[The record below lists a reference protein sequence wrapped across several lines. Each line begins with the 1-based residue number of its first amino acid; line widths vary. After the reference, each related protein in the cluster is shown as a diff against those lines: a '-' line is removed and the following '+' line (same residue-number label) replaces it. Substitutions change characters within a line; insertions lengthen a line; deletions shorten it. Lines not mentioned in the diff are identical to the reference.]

1 MSPHSRVHSFGP
13 FINGGGSQQ
22 LFPDASNFSMR
33 DPSFQIAGRDIIYH
47 STEKND
53 NDYAQKVARWLST
66 TDVKRTHTDT
76 LAKRT
81 PGTGTWLVE
90 GDQFTLWSRG
100 EKKVLWVTGMP
111 GSGKTVLASIATDH
125 IKQTICAP
133 SKGEHVV
140 IFFQCQYKLPIT
152 PARILS
158 TFLRQL
164 VEEDHEGVFAVI
176 EPIYIE
182 WLNKSTPLSEEQ
194 TIDILGKAF
203 GLFQKVYIVVDALD
217 ELKESTR
224 NRLLR
229 LLASLP
235 KGNLF
240 LTSRPMNPESNVL
253 TQLLNREVD
262 YLQIADKNRGDIAT
276 FVSTTLKNNLRLSS
290 IAPTA
295 SATENI
301 LTKMNQK
308 SSGMFLLASLQV
320 ESLKHCISTNDL
332 LEKIERLPSG
342 VTEMYERTMERI
354 EAQETAE
361 ASLARRALLWV
372 TYAQTYLTL
381 KRLQRA
387 LAISPQNG
395 FSTNDLSPEYLILSC
410 CCGLL
415 VVDPSTRF
423 VRLVHFTADDFI
435 RSLSGKIFKS
445 PHTFIAQHCIAYLSS
460 PAPSSPS
467 SPTPSPLS
475 SSSSSSQSFALEP
488 RPISVGDDD
497 TDWKCQ
503 DGREIAFPY
512 AYGDWGVHAKQAWSE
527 PDSGIASI
535 VAAFVMGCKDYICN
549 ISSASGWQSA
559 LRPTTEIIQPT
570 HLVALHGLSKILP
583 SMKGSWRQRT
593 SSGSTPLH
601 LAAYKGHEDI
611 AQAIFEE
618 APSWVN
624 DVDDFGYTPF
634 MLACQQGHVD
644 IVTIFLSSSHSINLN
659 ARTTPHNSTPLI
671 LATIWGH
678 APVVELLVHRR
689 GEDGERID
697 VDLHAQDNQGQTALM
712 IACALGFQEIV
723 EILTRRGDLNVNQST
738 AFRYTA
744 FTEAAIHGSIPIF
757 KLLLDHPLQAFN
769 PMEDTALIRASRFGR
784 EAMVEYLLSLKNID
798 PNVRCGAG
806 NTPLITAAADG
817 HRRICSL
824 LLEHPDMDVN
834 AQNGTTVAVRHRD
847 ISPRMSRT
855 GTGTTALMMAC
866 MGGHKS
872 VVDLLLG
879 HKDINVDVKDHTGKT
894 ALLLVRREG
903 RHGKDIVTSLLQAM
917 SRKLPGKMKKH
928 RSSNGVVGGSAF

>member
-1 MSPHSRVHSFGP
+1 MLPRSPVHTFGSS
-13 FINGGGSQQ
+13 INGVGPPRLQ
-22 LFPDASNFSMR
+22 LLPGASDFSMR
-33 DPSFQIAGRDIIYH
+33 DPRFNIASGDINIYQSKERDIADA
-47 STEKND
+47 S
-53 NDYAQKVARWLST
+53 AQKVARWLSA
-66 TDVKRTHTDT
+66 TDVKRIHADT

-81 PGTGTWLVE
+81 PGTGIWLVE

-100 EKKVLWVTGMP
+100 ERKVLWVTGMP
-111 GSGKTVLASIATDH
+111 GSGKTILAYVYSIIAGTLADR
-125 IKQTICAP
+125 
-133 SKGEHVV
+133 
-140 IFFQCQYKLPIT
+140 CQYKV
-152 PARILS
+152 PASPAEILS

-164 VEEDHEGVFAVI
+164 FEEDHEGVSAII
-176 EPIYIE
+176 EPIYLE
-182 WLNKSTPLSEEQ
+182 WLSKSNPLSEEQ
-194 TIDILGKAF
+194 TIDILGKVF

-217 ELKESTR
+217 ELKENTR

-253 TQLLNREVD
+253 AQLLNREVD

-290 IAPTA
+290 IAPTE

-332 LEKIERLPSG
+332 LDKIERLPSG

-354 EAQETAE
+354 EAQESAE

-395 FSTNDLSPEYLILSC
+395 FSTNDISPEYLILSC

-460 PAPSSPS
+460 PAPTSPS
-467 SPTPSPLS
+467 SPIPSPLS
-475 SSSSSSQSFALEP
+475 SASSSQSFALEP

-512 AYGDWGVHAKQAWSE
+512 AYGDWGVHAKQAWAE

-559 LRPTTEIIQPT
+559 LRPTTEIIQPA

-583 SMKGSWRQRT
+583 SMKVSWRQRT

-611 AQAIFEE
+611 AQTIFEE
-618 APSWVN
+618 APTWVN

-644 IVTIFLSSSHSINLN
+644 IVNIFLSSSHSINLN

-689 GEDGERID
+689 AEDGERID

-757 KLLLDHPLQAFN
+757 KLLLEHPLQAFN

-817 HRRICSL
+817 HQRICSL
-824 LLEHPDMDVN
+824 LLKHPDMDVN

-847 ISPRMSRT
+847 ISPRMNRT

-866 MGGHKS
+866 MGGHRS
-872 VVDLLLG
+872 VVALLLD
-879 HKDINVDVKDHTGKT
+879 HEDINVDVKDHTGKT

-917 SRKLPGKMKKH
+917 SRKLPGKMRKH
-928 RSSNGVVGGSAF
+928 RSSNGAVGSVGF